1 MTTTSAQPTKRL
13 TERQQLALALAEST
27 RDCPVDALI
36 ANKVSP
42 SSSSSESDGETDDD
56 NDQRDQ
62 QSEDQDMEEKEQND
76 EKKNKKKNTTTRKL
90 SPKNAKH
97 PQQLQ
102 VPMSRQQKELAKL
115 APWAWD
121 PLVSRHA
128 PGPSALRDFSEVLPS
143 SGVKHKP
150 RATMM
155 TPTAARPALKATF
168 GSLTGSAKNKKAEKE
183 KENVVPSP
191 PLLKNIV
198 ASSTNNDAAKKSSN
212 TANTKAV
219 SGGAKRKTA
228 AAENTPKTPAVDAV
242 ATKKVRKNAASN
254 AEKVAAATK
263 KEEEKIEKEK
273 EIPATAIATKKRS
286 TIAASRGKKGG
297 AVATEEPKT
306 APQKRTQKSEQI
318 TPVAFE
324 LEPASGAE
332 SNKKSGEKNL
342 KRSAVNAAGATT
354 DTVVPATAAKGARGK
369 KAAVIIDT
377 PVVTAKK
384 KLNLQTPGATTVE
397 NNNNDNKRKAV
408 VAERE
413 AAGTAAKS
421 LNPSTKKR
429 KKDSGVDTTAVGTKD
444 SKLDPSKLVP
454 PEFQQ
459 RQLTPEE
466 RKERRDKFWVFL
478 ETIKVRPPK
487 ESSVLVKEAIPL
499 HKLYQSF
506 CFATGRIAREAFN
519 PTDAAATRKQ
529 GFAKVTLS
537 SSRQYEDEDEGA
549 ASLARRVRLVPMSQS
564 LRIAVRALK

>member
-1 MTTTSAQPTKRL
+1 MTTTTAQPTKRL

-27 RDCPVDALI
+27 RDCPADALI
-36 ANKVSP
+36 ANKVS
-42 SSSSSESDGETDDD
+42 SSSSSSSDGETDDD
-56 NDQRDQ
+56 DDQHDQ
-62 QSEDQDMEEKEQND
+62 QSDQDEEEKEQND
-76 EKKNKKKNTTTRKL
+76 DKKNKKKSTTTTTTRKL
-90 SPKNAKH
+90 SPKNAKQ

-183 KENVVPSP
+183 KENVVPSFW
-191 PLLKNIV
+191 LSKNIV
-198 ASSTNNDAAKKSSN
+198 GSSANNDAAKKSSN

-228 AAENTPKTPAVDAV
+228 VAENTPKTPAVDAV

-286 TIAASRGKKGG
+286 TIAASRGKKG

-306 APQKRTQKSEQI
+306 APQKRAQKSEQI

-413 AAGTAAKS
+413 AAVTVAKK

-487 ESSVLVKEAIPL
+487 ENSVLLKEAIPS

-529 GFAKVTLS
+529 GFARVTLS

>member
-1 MTTTSAQPTKRL
+1 MTTTTAQPTKRL

-27 RDCPVDALI
+27 RDCPADALI

-42 SSSSSESDGETDDD
+42 SSSSSSDGETDDD
-56 NDQRDQ
+56 DDQHDQ
-62 QSEDQDMEEKEQND
+62 QSDQDEEEKEQND
-76 EKKNKKKNTTTRKL
+76 DKKNKKKSTTTTTTRKL
-90 SPKNAKH
+90 SPKNAKQ

-183 KENVVPSP
+183 KENVVPSFW
-191 PLLKNIV
+191 LSKNIV
-198 ASSTNNDAAKKSSN
+198 GSSANNDAAKKSSN

-228 AAENTPKTPAVDAV
+228 VAENTPKTPAVDAV

-286 TIAASRGKKGG
+286 TIAASRGKKG

-306 APQKRTQKSEQI
+306 VPQKRAQKSEQI

-369 KAAVIIDT
+369 KAAVVIDT

-413 AAGTAAKS
+413 AAVTVAKK

-429 KKDSGVDTTAVGTKD
+429 KKDSGVDITAVGTKD

-487 ESSVLVKEAIPL
+487 ENSVLLKEAIPS

-529 GFAKVTLS
+529 GFARVTLS

>member
-1 MTTTSAQPTKRL
+1 M
-13 TERQQLALALAEST
+13 
-27 RDCPVDALI
+27 DALI

-76 EKKNKKKNTTTRKL
+76 DKKNKKKNTTTRTRKV

-168 GSLTGSAKNKKAEKE
+168 GSSTGSGKNKKAEKE

-228 AAENTPKTPAVDAV
+228 AAENTPKMPAVDAV

-286 TIAASRGKKGG
+286 TIAASRGKKG

-397 NNNNDNKRKAV
+397 NNNDNKRKAV

-487 ESSVLVKEAIPL
+487 ESSVLVKEAIPS

>member
-1 MTTTSAQPTKRL
+1 M
-13 TERQQLALALAEST
+13 
-27 RDCPVDALI
+27 
-36 ANKVSP
+36 
-42 SSSSSESDGETDDD
+42 
-56 NDQRDQ
+56 
-62 QSEDQDMEEKEQND
+62 
-76 EKKNKKKNTTTRKL
+76 
-90 SPKNAKH
+90 
-97 PQQLQ
+97 
-102 VPMSRQQKELAKL
+102 
-115 APWAWD
+115 
-121 PLVSRHA
+121 
-128 PGPSALRDFSEVLPS
+128 
-143 SGVKHKP
+143 
-150 RATMM
+150 
-155 TPTAARPALKATF
+155 
-168 GSLTGSAKNKKAEKE
+168 
-183 KENVVPSP
+183 
-191 PLLKNIV
+191 
-198 ASSTNNDAAKKSSN
+198 
-212 TANTKAV
+212 
-219 SGGAKRKTA
+219 
-228 AAENTPKTPAVDAV
+228 
-242 ATKKVRKNAASN
+242 
-254 AEKVAAATK
+254 
-263 KEEEKIEKEK
+263 
-273 EIPATAIATKKRS
+273 
-286 TIAASRGKKGG
+286 
-297 AVATEEPKT
+297 ATEEPKT

-397 NNNNDNKRKAV
+397 NNNDNKRKAV

-413 AAGTAAKS
+413 AAGTAAKK

-487 ESSVLVKEAIPL
+487 ESSVLVKEAIPS

>member
-90 SPKNAKH
+90 SPKNTKH

-228 AAENTPKTPAVDAV
+228 AAEKTPKTPAVDAV

-286 TIAASRGKKGG
+286 TIAASRGKKG

-397 NNNNDNKRKAV
+397 NNNDNKRKAV

-413 AAGTAAKS
+413 AAGTAAKK

-487 ESSVLVKEAIPL
+487 ENSVLVKEAIPS

>member
-56 NDQRDQ
+56 DDQRDQ

-90 SPKNAKH
+90 SPKNTKH

-198 ASSTNNDAAKKSSN
+198 GSSANNDAAKKSLN
-212 TANTKAV
+212 TTNTKAV

-286 TIAASRGKKGG
+286 TIAASRGKKG

-397 NNNNDNKRKAV
+397 NNNDNKRKAV

-413 AAGTAAKS
+413 AAGTAAKK

-478 ETIKVRPPK
+478 ETIKVKPPK
-487 ESSVLVKEAIPL
+487 ESSVLVKEAIPS

>member
-1 MTTTSAQPTKRL
+1 MTTTTAQPTKRL

-56 NDQRDQ
+56 DDQQDQ

-76 EKKNKKKNTTTRKL
+76 DKKNKKKNTTTRKL

-198 ASSTNNDAAKKSSN
+198 GSSANNDAAKKSSN

-219 SGGAKRKTA
+219 SG
-228 AAENTPKTPAVDAV
+228 
-242 ATKKVRKNAASN
+242 
-254 AEKVAAATK
+254 
-263 KEEEKIEKEK
+263 
-273 EIPATAIATKKRS
+273 
-286 TIAASRGKKGG
+286 
-297 AVATEEPKT
+297 
-306 APQKRTQKSEQI
+306 
-318 TPVAFE
+318 
-324 LEPASGAE
+324 L
-332 SNKKSGEKNL
+332 
-342 KRSAVNAAGATT
+342 
-354 DTVVPATAAKGARGK
+354 
-369 KAAVIIDT
+369 
-377 PVVTAKK
+377 
-384 KLNLQTPGATTVE
+384 
-397 NNNNDNKRKAV
+397 
-408 VAERE
+408 
-413 AAGTAAKS
+413 S
-421 LNPSTKKR
+421 L
-429 KKDSGVDTTAVGTKD
+429 
-444 SKLDPSKLVP
+444 
-454 PEFQQ
+454 
-459 RQLTPEE
+459 
-466 RKERRDKFWVFL
+466 
-478 ETIKVRPPK
+478 IH
-487 ESSVLVKEAIPL
+487 I
-499 HKLYQSF
+499 
-506 CFATGRIAREAFN
+506 
-519 PTDAAATRKQ
+519 
-529 GFAKVTLS
+529 
-537 SSRQYEDEDEGA
+537 
-549 ASLARRVRLVPMSQS
+549 
-564 LRIAVRALK
+564 

>member
-1 MTTTSAQPTKRL
+1 MTTTTAQPTKRL

-27 RDCPVDALI
+27 RDCPADALI

-42 SSSSSESDGETDDD
+42 SSSSSSDGETDDD
-56 NDQRDQ
+56 DDQHDQ
-62 QSEDQDMEEKEQND
+62 QSDQDEEEKEQND
-76 EKKNKKKNTTTRKL
+76 DKKNKKKSTTTTTTRKL
-90 SPKNAKH
+90 SPKNAKQ

-183 KENVVPSP
+183 KENVVPSFW
-191 PLLKNIV
+191 LSKNIV
-198 ASSTNNDAAKKSSN
+198 GSSANNDAAKKSSN

-228 AAENTPKTPAVDAV
+228 LAENTPKTPAVDAV

-286 TIAASRGKKGG
+286 TIAASRGKKG

-413 AAGTAAKS
+413 AAVTVAKK

-429 KKDSGVDTTAVGTKD
+429 KKDSGVDITAVGTKD

-487 ESSVLVKEAIPL
+487 ENSVLLKEAIPS

-529 GFAKVTLS
+529 GFARVTLS

>member
-1 MTTTSAQPTKRL
+1 
-13 TERQQLALALAEST
+13 
-27 RDCPVDALI
+27 
-36 ANKVSP
+36 
-42 SSSSSESDGETDDD
+42 
-56 NDQRDQ
+56 
-62 QSEDQDMEEKEQND
+62 
-76 EKKNKKKNTTTRKL
+76 
-90 SPKNAKH
+90 
-97 PQQLQ
+97 
-102 VPMSRQQKELAKL
+102 
-115 APWAWD
+115 
-121 PLVSRHA
+121 
-128 PGPSALRDFSEVLPS
+128 
-143 SGVKHKP
+143 
-150 RATMM
+150 M

-198 ASSTNNDAAKKSSN
+198 GSSANNDAAKKSSN
-212 TANTKAV
+212 TTNTKAV

-286 TIAASRGKKGG
+286 TIAASRGKKG

-413 AAGTAAKS
+413 AAGTAAKK

-487 ESSVLVKEAIPL
+487 ESSVLVKEAIPS

>member
-90 SPKNAKH
+90 SPKNTKH

-198 ASSTNNDAAKKSSN
+198 GSSANNDAAKKSLN
-212 TANTKAV
+212 TTNTKAV

-286 TIAASRGKKGG
+286 TIAASRGKKG

-397 NNNNDNKRKAV
+397 NNNDNKRKAV

-413 AAGTAAKS
+413 AAGTAAKK

-487 ESSVLVKEAIPL
+487 ESSVLVKEAIPS

>member
-1 MTTTSAQPTKRL
+1 MTTTTAQPTKRL

-56 NDQRDQ
+56 DDQQDQ

-76 EKKNKKKNTTTRKL
+76 DKKNKKKNTTTRKL

-198 ASSTNNDAAKKSSN
+198 GSSANNDAAKKSSN
-212 TANTKAV
+212 TTNTKAV

-286 TIAASRGKKGG
+286 TIAASRGKKG

-397 NNNNDNKRKAV
+397 NNNDNKRKAV

-413 AAGTAAKS
+413 AAGTAAKK

-487 ESSVLVKEAIPL
+487 ENSVLVKEAIPS

>member
-1 MTTTSAQPTKRL
+1 MTTTTAQPTKRL

-56 NDQRDQ
+56 DDQQDQ

-76 EKKNKKKNTTTRKL
+76 DKKNKKKNTTTRKL

-198 ASSTNNDAAKKSSN
+198 GSSANNDAAKKSLN
-212 TANTKAV
+212 TTNTKAV

-286 TIAASRGKKGG
+286 TIAASRGKKG

-397 NNNNDNKRKAV
+397 NNNDNKRKAV

-413 AAGTAAKS
+413 AAGTAAKK

-487 ESSVLVKEAIPL
+487 ENSVLVKEAIPS

>member
-56 NDQRDQ
+56 DDQQDQ

-76 EKKNKKKNTTTRKL
+76 DKKNKKKNTTTRKL

-198 ASSTNNDAAKKSSN
+198 GSSANNDAAKKSLN
-212 TANTKAV
+212 TTNTKAV

-286 TIAASRGKKGG
+286 TIAASRGKKG

-397 NNNNDNKRKAV
+397 NNNDNKRKAV

-413 AAGTAAKS
+413 AAGTAAKK

-487 ESSVLVKEAIPL
+487 ENSVLVKEAIPS

>member
-56 NDQRDQ
+56 DDQQDQ

-76 EKKNKKKNTTTRKL
+76 DKKNKKKNTTTRKL

-212 TANTKAV
+212 TANNKAV

-286 TIAASRGKKGG
+286 TIAASRGKKG

-397 NNNNDNKRKAV
+397 NNNDNKRKAV

-413 AAGTAAKS
+413 AAGTAAKK

-487 ESSVLVKEAIPL
+487 ENSVLVKEAIPS

>member
-1 MTTTSAQPTKRL
+1 MTTTTAQPTKRL

-27 RDCPVDALI
+27 RDCPADALI

-42 SSSSSESDGETDDD
+42 SSSSSSDGETDDD
-56 NDQRDQ
+56 DDQHDQ
-62 QSEDQDMEEKEQND
+62 QSDQDEEEKEQND
-76 EKKNKKKNTTTRKL
+76 DKKNKKKSTTTTRKL
-90 SPKNAKH
+90 SPKNAKQ

-191 PLLKNIV
+191 PLSKNIV
-198 ASSTNNDAAKKSSN
+198 GSSANNDAAKKSSN

-228 AAENTPKTPAVDAV
+228 VAENTPKTPAVDAV

-286 TIAASRGKKGG
+286 TIAASRGKKG

-306 APQKRTQKSEQI
+306 VPQKRAQKSEQI

-413 AAGTAAKS
+413 AAVTVAKK

-429 KKDSGVDTTAVGTKD
+429 KKDSGVDITAVGTKD

-487 ESSVLVKEAIPL
+487 ENSVLLKEAIPS

-529 GFAKVTLS
+529 GFARVTLS

>member
-1 MTTTSAQPTKRL
+1 MTTTTAQPTKRL

-27 RDCPVDALI
+27 RDCPADALI

-42 SSSSSESDGETDDD
+42 SSSSSSDGETDDD
-56 NDQRDQ
+56 DDQHDQ
-62 QSEDQDMEEKEQND
+62 QSDQDEEEKEQND
-76 EKKNKKKNTTTRKL
+76 DKKNKKKSTTTTTTRKL
-90 SPKNAKH
+90 SPKNAKQ

-183 KENVVPSP
+183 KENVVPSFW
-191 PLLKNIV
+191 LSKNIV
-198 ASSTNNDAAKKSSN
+198 GSSANNDAAKKSSN

-228 AAENTPKTPAVDAV
+228 VAENTPKTPAVDAV

-286 TIAASRGKKGG
+286 TIAASRGKKG

-306 APQKRTQKSEQI
+306 APQKRAQKSEQI

-413 AAGTAAKS
+413 AAVTVAKK

-487 ESSVLVKEAIPL
+487 ENSVLLKEAIPS

-529 GFAKVTLS
+529 GFARVTLS

>member
-1 MTTTSAQPTKRL
+1 MTTTTAQPTKRL

-56 NDQRDQ
+56 DDQQDQ

-76 EKKNKKKNTTTRKL
+76 DKKNKKKNTTTRKL

-212 TANTKAV
+212 TANNKAV

-286 TIAASRGKKGG
+286 TIAASRGKKG

-397 NNNNDNKRKAV
+397 NNNDNKRKAV

-413 AAGTAAKS
+413 AAGTAAKK

-487 ESSVLVKEAIPL
+487 ENSVLVKEAIPS

>member
-1 MTTTSAQPTKRL
+1 M
-13 TERQQLALALAEST
+13 
-27 RDCPVDALI
+27 DALI

-56 NDQRDQ
+56 DDQQDQ

-76 EKKNKKKNTTTRKL
+76 DKKNKKKNTTTRKL

-228 AAENTPKTPAVDAV
+228 AAEKTPKTPAVDAV

-286 TIAASRGKKGG
+286 TIAASRGKKG

-397 NNNNDNKRKAV
+397 NNNDNKRKAV

-413 AAGTAAKS
+413 AAGTAAKK

-478 ETIKVRPPK
+478 ETIKVKPPK
-487 ESSVLVKEAIPL
+487 ESSVLVKEAIPS

-519 PTDAAATRKQ
+519 PTDAAAIRKQ